1 MGNLLLSRNI
11 FEAIHLF
18 VDPEC
23 SDEELIR
30 QLRSQ
35 KLVIRIGRVQDQQVR
50 LVITAPPC
58 IRVLR
63 EELLPDDAHQ

>member
-11 FEAIHLF
+11 LEAIHLF
-18 VDPEC
+18 ADPEC

-35 KLVIRIGRVQDQQVR
+35 KLVIRIGGVWEKQVR
-50 LVITAPPC
+50 LVIAAPPC

-63 EELLPDDAHQ
+63 EELLPAEAHQ